1 MTLELFHK
9 LVDLN
14 CEDLMLELV
23 IRLAT
28 CMYDYRLGESVYTY
42 WFSSYSIFFS
52 PLSLVFTPRHLLPG
66 QHIMPNQLAIIGA
79 PDLYSQAARKLLQ
92 LIPTSCINAE
102 KMFLNSIRP
111 VQQQNPLE
119 VAPPPE
125 VNRDGTPPL
134 PPQLTSSPSSPPS
147 HLERPIVVHGSAF
160 SPFKPGSGPHSGTA
174 HSVSSNPFDL
184 PMSRSRSGSD
194 TSTSSL
200 VSMSSVSSTPQAG
213 SHVTG
218 MPTMSSTNAQS
229 GSGGVPTHSSHMPPL
244 SRRLSGREKE
254 KRSDS
259 GPNFEFDYLTPEMA
273 YLNSLSAAREAIAE
287 CTSRCRCWSNEYNK
301 CKVSKENF
309 EAEETRTVGIGTKSL
324 EMEDVPVRIRV
335 TNEGGDDMDDKKQ
348 EEEDFS
354 RFRNRSTTL
363 SSHSRISRTS
373 SVKVTSRQQ
382 RLERPSLEDR
392 MVKNGNESSELA
404 NDSMDHLNSYSSSIR
419 RRGTVSSSLRGSPR
433 PSPRLGRK
441 FANSPIQFEDKAGL
455 FLKVLTEKLAEMLKH
470 PPAVNVLLTQ
480 VICRLAHYPQPL
492 IRSFLL
498 NHQLVLRPG
507 VPNLLYVSTCTHVH
521 CK

>member
-1 MTLELFHK
+1 
-9 LVDLN
+9 
-14 CEDLMLELV
+14 
-23 IRLAT
+23 
-28 CMYDYRLGESVYTY
+28 MYDYYQCMHTLINYLH
-42 WFSSYSIFFS
+42 FSRTPFSYLCFHPFNPTLIALFS
-52 PLSLVFTPRHLLPG
+52 LLLSQIVSRHLLPG

-111 VQQQNPLE
+111 VQQQNPPE
-119 VAPPPE
+119 EAPPSE
-125 VNRDGTPPL
+125 VNRDDSPPL
-134 PPQLTSSPSSPPS
+134 PPRLTSSPTSPLS
-147 HLERPIVVHGSAF
+147 HLERPIAIHGTTF
-160 SPFKPGSGPHSGTA
+160 SPLKPGSGLHLGTA
-174 HSVSSNPFDL
+174 HGVSSNPFDL

-194 TSTSSL
+194 ASTSSL
-200 VSMSSVSSTPQAG
+200 VSMSSVSSTPQTG

-218 MPTMSSTNAQS
+218 MPTMSSTGTQS
-229 GSGGVPTHSSHMPPL
+229 GSAPAHSSHMPPPPFHRL
-244 SRRLSGREKE
+244 LSGREKE
-254 KRSDS
+254 KKSDS
-259 GPNFEFDYLTPEMA
+259 GPNFEFDYITPEMA
-273 YLNSLSAAREAIAE
+273 YLNSLSAARKAISE
-287 CTSRCRCWSNEYNK
+287 CTNRCRCWSNEYKK
-301 CKVSKENF
+301 CQVSKENF

-324 EMEDVPVRIRV
+324 EMEDVPVRVLV
-335 TNEGGDDMDDKKQ
+335 TSEGGDDADDKKQ

-363 SSHSRISRTS
+363 SGHSRISRTS

-382 RLERPSLEDR
+382 RLERPSLQDR
-392 MVKNGNESSELA
+392 VVKSGNESSELT
-404 NDSMDHLNSYSSSIR
+404 NDSLDHLNSYSSSIR
-419 RRGTVSSSLRGSPR
+419 RRGTVSGSPRGSPR
-433 PSPRLGRK
+433 LSPRLGRK

-470 PPAVNVLLTQ
+470 PPAVNILLTQ

-507 VPNLLYVSTCTHVH
+507 VPNLLYVSAL
-521 CK
+521 